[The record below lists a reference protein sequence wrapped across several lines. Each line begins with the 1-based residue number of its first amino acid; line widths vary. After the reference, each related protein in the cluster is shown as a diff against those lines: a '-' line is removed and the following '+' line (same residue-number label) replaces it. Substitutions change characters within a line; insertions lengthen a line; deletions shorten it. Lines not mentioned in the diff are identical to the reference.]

1 MTACPLALHELRRVF
16 RGRGRAEVVAVRDVT
31 LDVAAG
37 ERMAIVGPSGCGKTT
52 LLRLVAGLDR
62 PASGTVSIGGA
73 IVNRRSPHERNVAIV
88 FQDFPLYPH
97 MTVAANL
104 AFALRGLRLP
114 KGEVHR
120 RVLAAAQRLG
130 LAPLLE
136 RRPGGL
142 SGGEAQRAA
151 LGRVLVRG
159 PTVALYDEPLS
170 NLDPALRA
178 EMRALLRDLHGAAP
192 VTALHVTHD
201 QHEAMALGDR
211 VAVMC
216 AGAIRQVGPPL
227 EVYGRPADRF
237 VASFFGPAPMSFV
250 TGRLAREGGRLVFTD
265 GAGVTVALS
274 PEVAAAAALA
284 EGAATGAGEIVLGI
298 RPHDLRG
305 PLAPGATVAD
315 GGMITVT
322 VTAVE
327 RLGHA
332 TDVSGRTASGATIVA
347 RVAPGARCTPGD
359 QASLSI
365 DAASAHFFSAKSGRR
380 IDREPDRSRAA
391 PS

>member
-1 MTACPLALHELRRVF
+1 MDASPLALHELRRVF

-31 LDVAAG
+31 LAVTAG

-52 LLRLVAGLDR
+52 LLRLVAGLD
-62 PASGTVSIGGA
+62 PPTSGTISIGGA

-114 KGEVHR
+114 KREVRR

-136 RRPGGL
+136 RRPGAL

-159 PTVALYDEPLS
+159 PAVALYDEPLS

-178 EMRALLRDLHGAAP
+178 EMRALLRDVHAAAP

-211 VAVMC
+211 VAVMSE
-216 AGAIRQVGPPL
+216 GAIRQVGPPL
-227 EVYGRPADRF
+227 EVYARPADRF

-265 GAGVTVALS
+265 GAGVRVALA
-274 PEVAAAAALA
+274 PEVCAAAASAD
-284 EGAATGAGEIVLGI
+284 EAATGAGEILLGI

-305 PLAPGATVAD
+305 PTSAPMAAD
-315 GGMITVT
+315 GGIVTIT

-332 TDVSGRTASGATIVA
+332 TDVTGRTASGATIVA
-347 RVAPGARCTPGD
+347 RVAPDARCALRD
-359 QASLSI
+359 RASFSI
-365 DAASAHFFSAKSGRR
+365 DAASAHVFAARSGRR
-380 IDREPDRSRAA
+380 IDHEPDRPRAVRG
-391 PS
+391 